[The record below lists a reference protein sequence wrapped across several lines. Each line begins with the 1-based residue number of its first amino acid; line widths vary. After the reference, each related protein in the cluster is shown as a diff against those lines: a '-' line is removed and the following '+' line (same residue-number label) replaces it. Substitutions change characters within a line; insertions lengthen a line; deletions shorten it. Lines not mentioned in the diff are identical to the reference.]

1 MLRITKVWLV
11 ICIGLI
17 CSGGAT
23 LAYGDW
29 SQEFTQNYPPEE
41 YGAFTKMEF
50 FIMPGA
56 PAEVSF
62 AAPTSIYPTP
72 GSSGDWASTI
82 PNSRYSLLT
91 GTGADANTAG
101 VTVFFSGARSD
112 TFDLDFL
119 LWNGNTVVERQ
130 EFQWLGSYWATNSGT
145 LILNS
150 TGGFDPGDYDRS
162 EGTPTPIPSTVLLFA
177 PAGLTLLAFRR
188 RVCHYPI

>member
-41 YGAFTKMEF
+41 YGPFTKMEF

-56 PAEVSF
+56 PAGVSF
-62 AAPTSIYPTP
+62 AAPTSISPAP
-72 GSSGDWASTI
+72 GSSSDWVSTI
-82 PNSRYSLLT
+82 PNSQYSLLT
-91 GTGADANTAG
+91 GTGSGANTAS

-130 EFQWLGSYWATNSGT
+130 EFQWLGSYWASNSGT

-150 TGGFDPGDYDRS
+150 LGGFDPGDYDRS
-162 EGTPTPIPSTVLLFA
+162 EGTPTPIPSTILFFGPTGLGFLLLKKRFA
-177 PAGLTLLAFRR
+177 VA
-188 RVCHYPI
+188 